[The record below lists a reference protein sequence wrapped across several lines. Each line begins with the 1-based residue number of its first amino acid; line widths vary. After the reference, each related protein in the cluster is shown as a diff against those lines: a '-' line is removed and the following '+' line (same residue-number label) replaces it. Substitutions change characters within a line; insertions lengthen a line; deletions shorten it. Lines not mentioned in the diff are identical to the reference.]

1 MATGWPMK
9 TTYAN
14 GDVYSASDVNDIT
27 GTINLLGSSVAYTA
41 GKNRII
47 NGDFRFN
54 QRAFSST
61 TTYGT
66 YGFDRFYLESVGGTV
81 TYSAQTFTAGAAPVS
96 GYEAIN
102 FARLVSASQSTNT
115 NYAAINQKIEDVRT
129 FAGQTVT
136 VSFWAKAS
144 TGTPNIGITLEQNF
158 GTGGSGPVP
167 TSAAVKTITSSWARY
182 TFTVN
187 VPSISGKTI
196 GTSSFLNL
204 YLFTSVGTSVS
215 ASGYAAVGLQNITV
229 DFWGVQVEQG
239 STATA
244 FQTASGTFGG
254 EFALCQRYYQTV
266 PELLTGPSASGG
278 FSGNAYNFAVFPV
291 VMRVAPTITFFA
303 HDGTSG
309 AVTLYTGTSPSKSS
323 TVANMIAYTWGYSG
337 NFANTASWAITSD
350 YGLLVFKY
358 NSSAEL

>member
-9 TTYAN
+9 TTYAD
-14 GDVYSASDVNDIT
+14 GDVYSSSDVNDT
-27 GTINLLGSSVAYTA
+27 NGTINLLGSSVAYTA

-136 VSFWAKAS
+136 VSFYAKAS

-158 GTGGSGPVP
+158 GSGGSGAVP
-167 TSAAVKTITSSWARY
+167 TSPAIKTITSSWARY
-182 TFTVN
+182 SFTVA

-215 ASGYAAVGLQNITV
+215 SGGYAAVGLQNITV
-229 DFWGVQVEQG
+229 DFWGIQVEQG

-266 PELLTGPSASGG
+266 ANLLLGPASSGG
-278 FSGNAYNFAVFPV
+278 FSGNAYNFLQWQTQ
-291 VMRVAPTITFFA
+291 MRAAPTITFFA
-303 HDGTSG
+303 HDATSG
-309 AVTLYTGTSPSKSS
+309 AVSLYVGTAATKSTSVAGMTAYAWGYTG
-323 TVANMIAYTWGYSG
+323 
-337 NFANTASWAITSD
+337 NFSNAAWVVTAD
-350 YGLLVFKY
+350 GGLLAFTYKA
-358 NSSAEL
+358 SAEL